1 MRFCR
6 TFLDDLADPCQDSSS
21 HPETTSPRTRSKLT
35 RPVRHLQ
42 SEQWMLES
50 CETKEIMVG
59 SKAATPGDETTKL
72 IQAQL
77 PQDGMSEEE

>member
-1 MRFCR
+1 MNRYNKQKIMR
-6 TFLDDLADPCQDSSS
+6 
-21 HPETTSPRTRSKLT
+21 ETNSPRTRSKLT

-50 CETKEIMVG
+50 CETKLIMVG
-59 SKAATPGDETTKL
+59 SKQAAPGDETPKL
-72 IQAQL
+72 VQAKL